1 MTQQPPPGDGASS
14 YPPGP
19 QPGAG
24 GPQNPPPHAGSQ
36 NPGSQNPGSHHA
48 GPQNLGQQSPGQYAA
63 PQQPYPQSY
72 PGQQQYPGQQP
83 TYPGPQTPQYPNP
96 QQPNPQQPYGQQP
109 FAPTPGNFQ
118 GPGQPPFP
126 PGGPFPGSFPG
137 SPPLPY
143 PSPRSPRGNGGVIAA
158 VVGGVIAVVAIAA
171 LIITVGIQS
180 GDSSDDELVAPTT
193 TLRSTP
199 DPDTGQSRPSQSD
212 VSAIRTAMQA
222 FVDAVNS
229 RDVSRIQAAVC
240 SSVRPQVTKPLD
252 ITGNVVLEDLSQVTI
267 TGDTAES
274 KVSTHVELG
283 NQRSTTKQN
292 EENFARENGVWFV
305 CPGSEP
311 DIGT

>member
-1 MTQQPPPGDGASS
+1 M
-14 YPPGP
+14 
-19 QPGAG
+19 
-24 GPQNPPPHAGSQ
+24 
-36 NPGSQNPGSHHA
+36 
-48 GPQNLGQQSPGQYAA
+48 
-63 PQQPYPQSY
+63 
-72 PGQQQYPGQQP
+72 
-83 TYPGPQTPQYPNP
+83 
-96 QQPNPQQPYGQQP
+96 
-109 FAPTPGNFQ
+109 
-118 GPGQPPFP
+118 
-126 PGGPFPGSFPG
+126 
-137 SPPLPY
+137 
-143 PSPRSPRGNGGVIAA
+143 IAA
-158 VVGGVIAVVAIAA
+158 VIGGVIAVAAIAA
-171 LIITVGIQS
+171 LVITVGIQS
-180 GDSSDDELVAPTT
+180 RGSSDDELVAPTT
-193 TLRSTP
+193 TFSSTP
-199 DPDTGQSRPSQSD
+199 DPDTGQSRPSQTD

-229 RDVSRIQAAVC
+229 RDVTRIQAAVC